1 MTTRKKYLGGA
12 LIAVLVLTA
21 GCSGLLGENQ
31 SFDASEITVSNDSLS
46 ETGYTSAET
55 EEYTFEETFGNDTEV
70 SITSRLSGYE
80 TEYDSGPGYF
90 VGLATPKSEIAGV
103 EVNPLGDY
111 DEERLVA
118 RAMSRSDEADVDV
131 DEEDLETVGNTS
143 VTILDSDATVTTYS
157 TTLERGG
164 VEGEALIHVTRME
177 HGGDYLIAVGIHPEA
192 AADGETDIIALF
204 ESIEHD
210 DGE

>member
-1 MTTRKKYLGGA
+1 MTIRRRYLGGV

-21 GCSGLLGENQ
+21 GCSGLLGEDQ
-31 SFDASEITVSNDSLS
+31 TFDASEITVSNDSLS

-70 SITSRLSGYE
+70 SITSRLAGYE
-80 TEYDSGPGYF
+80 TEYDIGPGYF
-90 VGLATPKSEIAGV
+90 VGLATPKSAIAGV

-118 RAMSRSDEADVDV
+118 EAVSRSDEADIEVDRG
-131 DEEDLETVGNTS
+131 DLETVGNSS
-143 VTILDSDATVTTYS
+143 VTILDSDATVTTYR
-157 TTLERGG
+157 TTVERGG
-164 VEGEALIHVTRME
+164 VEGEALIHVTRIE

-192 AADGETDIIALF
+192 ATDGESDIIALF
-204 ESIEHD
+204 EGIEHD